1 MWINEYRNL
10 DKIIKII
17 REKTYENELADIFIR
32 ELLNRDKKYD

>member
-17 REKTYENELADIFIR
+17 RENTYENELADIFIR